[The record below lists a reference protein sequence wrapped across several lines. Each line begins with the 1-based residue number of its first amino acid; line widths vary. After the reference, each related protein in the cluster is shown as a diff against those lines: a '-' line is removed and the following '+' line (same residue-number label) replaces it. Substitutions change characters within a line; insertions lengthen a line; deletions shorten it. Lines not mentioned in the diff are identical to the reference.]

1 MACIRIF
8 SPRLGFYKEVL
19 YVHSF
24 DSLVLNTSNAWDQ
37 APQALLHRKG
47 EYNLSKK
54 RNASYARRN
63 NRQYDD
69 FINDNV
75 VHLVPTQPKRKVE
88 LTPRNAN
95 QRQYINLL
103 NDWSK
108 TILFAVGP
116 AGTGKTML
124 AVQAA
129 IRSFNAK
136 EIDKIIVTRP
146 AVSVDEEHGFLPGT
160 LTQKMEPWTKPI
172 FDVFQEH
179 WSQRQIEYFLEEG
192 KIEISPLAY
201 MRGRTFKRAWIIAD
215 EMQNA
220 TASQMKMLLTRIG
233 DDSRMVVTGDLR
245 QGDRI
250 EDNGLADFLGQ
261 LARSEGSRS
270 IALMR
275 FEMEDVERHQAVK
288 EVLKIYGDE

>member
-1 MACIRIF
+1 M
-8 SPRLGFYKEVL
+8 
-19 YVHSF
+19 
-24 DSLVLNTSNAWDQ
+24 
-37 APQALLHRKG
+37 
-47 EYNLSKK
+47 SKK

-63 NRQYDD
+63 NKQYDD

-88 LTPRNAN
+88 LTPRNPN

-179 WSQRQIEYFLEEG
+179 WSTRQIEYFLDEG

-270 IALMR
+270 IGLMR

>member
-1 MACIRIF
+1 
-8 SPRLGFYKEVL
+8 
-19 YVHSF
+19 
-24 DSLVLNTSNAWDQ
+24 
-37 APQALLHRKG
+37 
-47 EYNLSKK
+47 LSKK
-54 RNASYARRN
+54 RNAQYARRN
-63 NRQYDD
+63 RHAEDS
-69 FINDNV
+69 FINDNI
-75 VHLVPTQPKRKVE
+75 VHLIPPQPKRKVE
-88 LTPRNAN
+88 LTPRNSN
-95 QRQYINLL
+95 QRVYVNLL

-146 AVSVDEEHGFLPGT
+146 AVSVDEEHGFLPGS
-160 LTQKMEPWTKPI
+160 LTEKMEPWTKPI
-172 FDVFQEH
+172 FDVFYEH
-179 WSQRQIEYFLEEG
+179 WSHKQVEYFLEEG

-201 MRGRTFKRAWIIAD
+201 MRGRTFKHAWIIAD

-233 DDSRMVVTGDLR
+233 DDSRMIVTGDLR

-250 EDNGLADFLGQ
+250 EDNGLADFLG
-261 LARSEGSRS
+261 LIARAEGSRS
-270 IALMR
+270 IDVVH
-275 FEMEDVERHQAVK
+275 FDVQDVERHAAVK

>member
-1 MACIRIF
+1 MTPGIT
-8 SPRLGFYKEVL
+8 G
-19 YVHSF
+19 
-24 DSLVLNTSNAWDQ
+24 
-37 APQALLHRKG
+37 APGAKHRKG
-47 EYNLSKK
+47 EYNLSK
-54 RNASYARRN
+54 RNRVQRRN
-63 NRQYDD
+63 KYAED

-75 VHLVPTQPKRKVE
+75 VHIVPQQPKRKVE
-88 LTPRNAN
+88 LTPRNAH
-95 QRQYINLL
+95 QRRYINLL

-146 AVSVDEEHGFLPGT
+146 AVSVDEEHGFLPGS
-160 LTQKMEPWTKPI
+160 LTEKMEPWTKPI
-172 FDVFQEH
+172 FDVFYEH
-179 WSQRQIEYFLEEG
+179 WSHRQVEYFLEEG

-233 DDSRMVVTGDLR
+233 DDSRMVVTGDLK

-250 EDNGLADFLGQ
+250 DDNGLADFLG
-261 LARSEGSRS
+261 LLLRTEDTSS
-270 IALMR
+270 IDVVR
-275 FEMEDVERHQAVK
+275 FDVQDVERHAAVRA
-288 EVLKIYGDE
+288 VLKIYGEE

>member
-1 MACIRIF
+1 MRIF
-8 SPRLGFYKEVL
+8 SPSIRIYIEVL
-19 YVHSF
+19 LAHRILVDLLNSF
-24 DSLVLNTSNAWDQ
+24 DAWDSG
-37 APQALLHRKG
+37 APGAKLNRKG

-63 NRQYDD
+63 RREEE
-69 FINDNV
+69 FINDNI
-75 VHLVPTQPKRKVE
+75 VHLVPQQPKRKVE
-88 LTPRNAN
+88 LTPRNPN
-95 QRQYINLL
+95 QRHYINLL

-146 AVSVDEEHGFLPGT
+146 AVSVEEEHGFLPGD
-160 LTQKMEPWTKPI
+160 LNQKMEPWTKPI
-172 FDVFQEH
+172 FDVFYDH
-179 WSQRQIEYFLEEG
+179 WSHRQVEYFVEEG

-233 DDSRMVVTGDLR
+233 DDSRMIVTGDLK

-250 EDNGLADFLGQ
+250 EDNGLADFLG
-261 LARSEGSRS
+261 LIARTGGTKS
-270 IALMR
+270 IDVVK
-275 FEMEDVERHQAVK
+275 FDIQDVERHAAVR
-288 EVLKIYGDE
+288 EVLKIYGDDV